1 MPLNS
6 QCGESQVLSLQ
17 AATCGLL
24 LDYQADPLKDKML
37 QSYIYFMYIFFSY
50 LLFGCWKRNFNMTV
64 TGDSQVAQSIN
75 CLPLDC
81 KLRQLVDK
89 IMKSK
94 SGGFRFPHVFA
105 GIFRWQKVRS
115 PAIYKFK
122 GVLTT
127 IVMTQVLR
135 AGEKQPETDWYSEEG
150 PPGVL
155 ISSPVTNMLPWG
167 STIIHRSSTAS
178 MVVYG
183 YWWPMA
189 HGIMIDYDDYDLMT
203 WLYRCIYVETVY
215 IMYI

>member
-1 MPLNS
+1 MGNHRCYPCR
-6 QCGESQVLSLQ
+6 QQHV
-17 AATCGLL
+17 A
-24 LDYQADPLKDKML
+24 
-37 QSYIYFMYIFFSY
+37 SYLITRQTPWRTRCFNHTYISCIFFFSY